1 MRRRGVYPLAL
12 AGLAAMAVCAV
23 GPAWAGTIK
32 GIVRAEGVS
41 TEPRKLPVTIDQYVC
56 GKEKDAEDLV
66 LSPERGVRNVVVSL
80 QNPPPVAKPSEAPP
94 PVQIDQKQCVFVPR
108 VVVVPAGGTVE
119 FLSSDRLLHNIH
131 SVTKEN
137 PSFNR
142 TQPKGRTISV
152 VFKKPEIVRI
162 DCDLHSWM
170 RAWVVVTEHPF
181 YAISNER
188 GEFVL
193 ENVPAGKYTLQFWQ
207 ETLGTVTRDV
217 TVAETG
223 VTTVTVVMAKR

>member
-1 MRRRGVYPLAL
+1 MRPRGVHLLAL
-12 AGLAAMAVCAV
+12 AGLAAVCALAG

-32 GIVRAEGVS
+32 GIVRAEGV
-41 TEPRKLPVTIDQYVC
+41 PRETRRVPVTIDQYVC

-66 LSPERGVRNVVVSL
+66 LSPEGGVRNVVVSV
-80 QNPPPVAKPSEAPP
+80 QNPPPVAKPTETPP
-94 PVQIDQKQCVFVPR
+94 PAQMDQRQCVFVPR
-108 VVVVPAGGTVE
+108 VVLVPAGGAVE

-131 SVTKEN
+131 SVAKEN

-152 VFKKPEIVRI
+152 VFKKPETVRI

-170 RAWVVVTEHPF
+170 RAWVVVTDHPF
-181 YAISNER
+181 YALSNES
-188 GEFVL
+188 GEFLL

-207 ETLGTVTRDV
+207 ESLGTMTKDI
-217 TVAETG
+217 TVADTG
-223 VTTVTVVMAKR
+223 VTTVTVVMTRQ

>member
-1 MRRRGVYPLAL
+1 MRRRRVSPLAV
-12 AGLAAMAVCAV
+12 AGLAALAALAI

-32 GIVRAEGVS
+32 GTVRAPGLP
-41 TEPRKLPVTIDQYVC
+41 TETRKLPVTIDQYVC

-66 LSPERGVRNVVVSL
+66 LSPEGGVRNVVVSL
-80 QNPPPVAKPSEAPP
+80 QNPPPLANPPEAPT
-94 PVQIDQKQCVFVPR
+94 PVQMDQKQCVFVPR
-108 VVVVPAGGTVE
+108 VVLVPAGRPVE

-131 SVTKEN
+131 SVSKEN

-152 VFKKPEIVRI
+152 VFTKPEIVRI

-181 YAISNER
+181 YALSNER

-193 ENVPAGKYTLQFWQ
+193 ENVPAGKYRLQLWQ
-207 ETLGTVTRDV
+207 ETLGTVTREV
-217 TVAETG
+217 SVADTG
-223 VTTVTVVMAKR
+223 VTTVTVVMSKR